1 MKKAVKTGQG
11 FNPVTVTNHVEFV
24 WVFTHRNASP
34 QAEEFHIEVFIL
46 SHTHTHTNACTHIHI
61 HMHAHVHMHAQST
74 PECSH

>member
-46 SHTHTHTNACTHIHI
+46 SHTHTHKR
-61 HMHAHVHMHAQST
+61 MHAHTHTHART
-74 PECSH
+74 RTHARTEHT